1 MKIGKRHVILAGL
14 VLALGAAVYL
24 NWQFAPT
31 ENFVLPTKSS
41 SVSDSE
47 LGKAEFVSANVS
59 EDAQQ
64 TIANT
69 SNDLLAES
77 RLNRQTA
84 RDTVLDELEKQL
96 EAVSTDATLKAQA
109 LESRTNHVN
118 NIQLENT
125 VETLIKAK
133 GFTDCMVFINDD
145 KVTVLLLESDDLTS
159 EKISIVTEII
169 TGQTGADISNI
180 TITPVK

>member
-24 NWQFAPT
+24 NWRFAPT
-31 ENFVLPTKSS
+31 DNFVLQTQSS
-41 SVSDSE
+41 TISDSE

-59 EDAQQ
+59 EDSQQ
-64 TIANT
+64 TLANV

-77 RLNRQTA
+77 RLNRQTV
-84 RDTVLDELEKQL
+84 RDTVLDELDKQL
-96 EAVSTDATLKAQA
+96 KDVSADATLKAQA

-133 GFTDCMVFINDD
+133 GFTDCMVFINED
-145 KVTVLLLESDDLTS
+145 KVTVLLLESDDLTA
-159 EKISIVTEII
+159 EKISVVTEIV
-169 TGQTGADISNI
+169 TGQTSADMSNI

>member
-31 ENFVLPTKSS
+31 EDFVLPTKSS

-47 LGKAEFVSANVS
+47 LGKAEFVSANAS

-64 TIANT
+64 TLANP
-69 SNDLLAES
+69 SNDLLAQS
-77 RLNRQTA
+77 RLDRQTA

-133 GFTDCMVFINDD
+133 GFTDCMVFINDN

-169 TGQTGADISNI
+169 TGQTDADISNI